1 MRPTP
6 SKDREIKGGAQVST
20 LPVMAGARDG
30 CAARTR
36 LLVWIIVA
44 MQLVALHG
52 AAASSLLCRYVAN
65 ALKLQPRPMRAA
77 RAAGAARHGPV
88 VFTHTHTHTSRR
100 RGLAFSRSPAVF
112 KREMAKSPSRPLLPA
127 HKMTLKR
134 TDDPWHDLSALPA
147 DTVGGAPEVLSVG
160 DSRQPSPPRARV
172 GAKPSSTRRKLART
186 DSPQSMDLGG
196 VLSRSVD

>member
-1 MRPTP
+1 MR
-6 SKDREIKGGAQVST
+6 SKRGRS
-20 LPVMAGARDG
+20 
-30 CAARTR
+30 
-36 LLVWIIVA
+36 
-44 MQLVALHG
+44 
-52 AAASSLLCRYVAN
+52 
-65 ALKLQPRPMRAA
+65 
-77 RAAGAARHGPV
+77 AARHGPV
-88 VFTHTHTHTSRR
+88 VFTHTPATCR
-100 RGLAFSRSPAVF
+100 RGLAFSRSSAVF

-147 DTVGGAPEVLSVG
+147 DTVGGAPEVLSAG

-172 GAKPSSTRRKLART
+172 GAKSSSTRRKLART

>member
-1 MRPTP
+1 
-6 SKDREIKGGAQVST
+6 
-20 LPVMAGARDG
+20 MAGARDG

-88 VFTHTHTHTSRR
+88 VFTHTHTHIPQARP
-100 RGLAFSRSPAVF
+100 GIFAFAGRIQAGDGKVAQQACAATGAQDVS
-112 KREMAKSPSRPLLPA
+112 E
-127 HKMTLKR
+127 
-134 TDDPWHDLSALPA
+134 A
-147 DTVGGAPEVLSVG
+147 DG
-160 DSRQPSPPRARV
+160 
-172 GAKPSSTRRKLART
+172 
-186 DSPQSMDLGG
+186 
-196 VLSRSVD
+196 